1 MAIFPETGI
10 FRGKIREFFIDSF
23 FNCVHRLQKAGN
35 VRIPK
40 IINIVAFLLKI
51 DGWKILHIISKESL
65 NKIEYNEYNGTIL
78 RLKIASR
85 L

>member
-1 MAIFPETGI
+1 MGTNY
-10 FRGKIREFFIDSF
+10 GKFSSILFLNAYTDFK
-23 FNCVHRLQKAGN
+23 KAGYI
-35 VRIPK
+35 RIPK
-40 IINIVAFLLKI
+40 TINIVAFLLKI